1 MKVKSKVNKKLY
13 NRLSTM
19 ALPEFNC
26 NEPNVCTNAKQQ
38 NEPLQEIH
46 FEISFIF
53 RAKKVIIIPFLGKLT
68 RQCMSLHINIR
79 KFDHF
84 QNNKMQFQ
92 QLAN

>member
-53 RAKKVIIIPFLGKLT
+53 RAKKSNNYSVFRQINASMHVRGVDSFLNRGGDW
-68 RQCMSLHINIR
+68 Q
-79 KFDHF
+79 
-84 QNNKMQFQ
+84 
-92 QLAN
+92 